1 MFSSETIFTYF
12 KFSNIVLLIFG
23 IARKIDLSDAVESI
37 VTHNKMQCSET
48 GEYVQR
54 TSYLP
59 EDQTVHGAHI
69 AEVHDVPM
77 SVIIRPIPPVLDE
90 QKVLSLME
98 TIKVIYFISFPR
110 KLAHKG
116 LNALS
121 LVLLKPK

>member
-1 MFSSETIFTYF
+1 
-12 KFSNIVLLIFG
+12 
-23 IARKIDLSDAVESI
+23 
-37 VTHNKMQCSET
+37 MQCSET
-48 GEYVQR
+48 GEYVQG

-77 SVIIRPIPPVLDE
+77 SVIIRPITPVLDE

-98 TIKVIYFISFPR
+98 TIKVTYLFSFPR
-110 KLAHKG
+110 KLAHKE

-121 LVLLKPK
+121 LVLSSPQ